1 MTSRPLS
8 YLRRQ
13 WIARPLAV
21 FSVCFLLGILFGKA
35 VPYGLAISVIP
46 ALGSIILSFHLKKSI
61 KRTLFILPM
70 VTAFLI
76 GNAHMQAAHFFNP
89 PVPEVFSVPFSGT
102 VASDP
107 IYRTDTQRIV
117 FEFQLDRI
125 DGQKADSKVRLY
137 LRSDV
142 MELTGIEYG
151 QYLEC
156 FGHIWP
162 QDSATNPF
170 QYDAMNGL
178 RADGLSGMAAAKLED
193 VIVTPAR
200 PDLGRLLVHLRR
212 CISKRIQVLFP
223 ENAELVQAF
232 VLGDRNNLD
241 EEMREAFNHAGVTHL
256 ICISGLHISTLAS
269 VVSRLLRLR
278 FSYRTAVFGTIIAVL
293 LYGILIG
300 FPSSLVRAAIM
311 FAVFSVAPIAG
322 RPSDPISRLSAALLI
337 MLLLNPFYVY
347 DGGFVLSFA
356 ASAGILLLTEPI
368 EYLLRVDKLRSLK
381 PHPHP
386 VRRMLQRISTYF
398 PLLLCTTLAAQLA
411 TLPAVIR
418 YFGSQPLLS
427 IPVNLLAIPLA
438 MLAYPL
444 ALAALVLSTVSLPLG
459 MFAAQLP
466 EFLFSLLT
474 HGLEA
479 LKSIHFV
486 SLRAPV
492 YPSILLAAHWIALI
506 LASGLNRI
514 AIHIRRFIPLA
525 LVALVFLSMLNAWV
539 DTLGFKVIFLD
550 AGQADAVVVKAEG
563 NVFLF
568 DVGDSYSPAADYVS
582 GACLGVDAVFLSHPH
597 YDHAAGLTELL
608 ENMPPKHIYVPEGWF
623 DVEADE
629 SVSAAIQLAQEM
641 DIPIT
646 ELSPGMV
653 LCPSQNVEIRIGA
666 SSDPHHSV
674 NDLSML
680 IELRCYD
687 RSVYFTG
694 DLSDKCEPE
703 ILPDVDILKVPH
715 HGSNKATTE
724 RFLSQTTPEISVIT
738 VGDNNYGHP
747 GDGTL
752 SRLAA
757 AGSDIYRTDQ
767 HGAVTIRI
775 RKSGEMSVKTYLPT
789 EE

>member
-1 MTSRPLS
+1 M
-8 YLRRQ
+8 
-13 WIARPLAV
+13 
-21 FSVCFLLGILFGKA
+21 FSVCFLLGILFGKSFA
-35 VPYGLAISVIP
+35 CSLAASVISVP
-46 ALGSIILSFHLKKSI
+46 VGIILFCLLKKRI
-61 KRTLFILPM
+61 HRTFFVLPM
-70 VTAFLI
+70 VIAFLI
-76 GNAHMQAAHFFNP
+76 GNAHMQAALCFHP
-89 PVPEVFSVPFSGT
+89 PVPEMFSVSFSGT

-107 IYRTDTQRIV
+107 VYRTDTQRIV
-117 FEFQLDRI
+117 FEFQLDNL
-125 DGQKADSKVRLY
+125 DGRKYDGRVRLY

-142 MELTGIEYG
+142 MELSGIEYG

-162 QDSATNPF
+162 QDSATNPY

-193 VIVTPAR
+193 VLVTPAR
-200 PDLGRLLVHLRR
+200 PSFGRLLVHLRR
-212 CISKRIQVLFP
+212 GISDRIQVLFP
-223 ENAELVQAF
+223 ENADLVQAF

-241 EEMREAFNHAGVTHL
+241 EEMREAFNHAGITHL

-278 FSYRTAVFGTIIAVL
+278 FSYKTSVFGTIIAVL
-293 LYGILIG
+293 LYGVLIG

-311 FAVFSVAPIAG
+311 FSVLSIAPLSG
-322 RPSDPISRLSAALLI
+322 RPSDPISRLSAALVI

-347 DGGFVLSFA
+347 DGGFALSFG

-368 EYLLRVDKLRSLK
+368 ECLLGIDKLKSLK

-386 VRRMLQRISTYF
+386 FKRLMQRMAIYF
-398 PLLLCTTLAAQLA
+398 PLLLCATLAAQLA
-411 TLPAVIR
+411 TLPSVIR

-438 MLAYPL
+438 IIAYPL
-444 ALAALVLSTVSLPLG
+444 ALAALILSAVSLPLG
-459 MFAAQLP
+459 IFAAQVP
-466 EFLFSLLT
+466 EFMFSVLT
-474 HGLEA
+474 HGLR
-479 LKSIHFV
+479 LLRDVHFI

-492 YPSILLAAHWIALI
+492 YPAILLAAHWFALI

-525 LVALVFLSMLNAWV
+525 LIVLVFLSMLNAWI

-550 AGQADAVVVKAEG
+550 AGQADAAVVKAEG

-568 DVGDSYSPAADYVS
+568 DVGDTYSPAADYVS
-582 GACLGVDAVFLSHPH
+582 GACLGVDSVFLSHPH
-597 YDHAAGLTELL
+597 YDHAAGLSELL
-608 ENMPPKHIYVPEGWF
+608 ESMPPKQIYVPVGWF

-629 SVSAAIQLAQEM
+629 SVSTAIQLAR
-641 DIPIT
+641 DLKVPII
-646 ELSPGMV
+646 ELVPGTI
-653 LCPSQNVEIRIGA
+653 LRPSENVEIHIGVSA
-666 SSDPHHSV
+666 DPNHSL

-680 IELRCYD
+680 IEFRCYD
-687 RSVYFTG
+687 RSIYFTG

-703 ILPDVDILKVPH
+703 LLPDVDILKVPH
-715 HGSNKATTE
+715 HGSNKASSD
-724 RFLSQTTPEISVIT
+724 RLLRLTTPEISVIT
-738 VGDNNYGHP
+738 VGENNYGHP

-752 SRLAA
+752 SRLKA
-757 AGSDIYRTDQ
+757 AGTDIYRTDL
-767 HGAVTIRI
+767 HGAITINI
-775 RKSGEMSVKTYLPT
+775 RKSGEMSIKTYLPM